1 MRKLT
6 KIKTNEL
13 KFLKPA
19 IEKHPNNETQLEFLI
34 KQNAVCFCLLVG
46 LFS

>member
-6 KIKTNEL
+6 KKIKTNEL

-19 IEKHPNNETQLEFLI
+19 IEKHPNNEMQLNF
-34 KQNAVCFCLLVG
+34 
-46 LFS
+46 